1 MELLGDSIA
10 DVKFNPDDL
19 FLGGEDQDLDL
30 EVSVLNLQKFSI
42 ALHVD
47 LGMRRAV
54 EESSLR
60 EAVMREQSFRLERYL
75 VHERFSSC
83 ETDFPNPAN
92 VLSKFVGNVTQRNL
106 KINWEV

>member
-42 ALHVD
+42 ALD
-47 LGMRRAV
+47 LGMRQAV
-54 EESSLR
+54 DESSLR
-60 EAVMREQSFRLERYL
+60 EAVMREQSFRLEKIPCMNSFQAVKLIFLILQTCYRSL
-75 VHERFSSC
+75 WGTLLK
-83 ETDFPNPAN
+83 ET
-92 VLSKFVGNVTQRNL
+92 L
-106 KINWEV
+106 K

>member
-42 ALHVD
+42 ALD
-47 LGMRRAV
+47 LGMRQAV
-54 EESSLR
+54 DESSLR
-60 EAVMREQSFRLERYL
+60 EAVMREQSFRLERYRYL
-75 VHERFSSC
+75 V
-83 ETDFPNPAN
+83 
-92 VLSKFVGNVTQRNL
+92 
-106 KINWEV
+106 

>member
-42 ALHVD
+42 ALD
-47 LGMRRAV
+47 LGMRQAV
-54 EESSLR
+54 DESSLR
-60 EAVMREQSFRLERYL
+60 EAVMRELEKIPCMNSFQAVKLIFLILQTCYRSLWGTL
-75 VHERFSSC
+75 LK
-83 ETDFPNPAN
+83 ET
-92 VLSKFVGNVTQRNL
+92 L
-106 KINWEV
+106 K

>member
-42 ALHVD
+42 ALD
-47 LGMRRAV
+47 LGMRQAV
-54 EESSLR
+54 DESSLR

-75 VHERFSSC
+75 VHELFSSC